1 MRTAVARL
9 CNCRPTAAFDCRLIR
24 PRRPLSSAAVAASST
39 ARARRFDL
47 DRLGFVVSL
56 ACAIHCAVMPI
67 AVIAVPVLLSVAG
80 IERSAERIVVGI
92 AIVLASFSA
101 WQQARVGRWGVVAG
115 FVTGAAVL
123 LASRF
128 VGHGRIGELV
138 AVAGSLAVAFAH
150 ARALSLARR

>member
-1 MRTAVARL
+1 VTA
-9 CNCRPTAAFDCRLIR
+9 
-24 PRRPLSSAAVAASST
+24 ST

-80 IERSAERIVVGI
+80 IERSAERVVVGI

-115 FVTGAAVL
+115 FVVGAAVL

-128 VGHGRIGELV
+128 VGHGRAGELV
-138 AVAGSLAVAFAH
+138 AVAGSLAVAFSH
-150 ARALSLARR
+150 ARALSAARAAG